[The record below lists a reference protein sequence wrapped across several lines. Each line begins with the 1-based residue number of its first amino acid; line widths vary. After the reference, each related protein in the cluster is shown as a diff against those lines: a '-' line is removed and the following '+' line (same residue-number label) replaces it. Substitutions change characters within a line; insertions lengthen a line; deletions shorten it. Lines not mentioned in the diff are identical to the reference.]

1 VLLLRDG
8 LLKGQPLSFKDQL
21 VYNRDMRLRR
31 KSNIKT
37 NRSIN
42 NVESS
47 NRGRGR
53 PREFDREQGLAKAM
67 HLFWSFGYDAIS
79 MADLRAGLGI
89 TQASLYAAFGS
100 KEQLFREAVDLYRR
114 TAGFSTTRALATE
127 TSARKAIHAMLQAAV
142 DAFSAPG
149 APGGCLLILGAIN
162 CAIENKAVQD
172 HLLSIRRQISQSI
185 LERLKRGQLEG
196 DVPKAAPIVAVA
208 AYYSTVLHG
217 LALQSRDGASRKT
230 LTQVVQFAMA
240 DWHQMVSRA
249 G

>member
-1 VLLLRDG
+1 M
-8 LLKGQPLSFKDQL
+8 Q
-21 VYNRDMRLRR
+21 
-31 KSNIKT
+31 
-37 NRSIN
+37 
-42 NVESS
+42 
-47 NRGRGR
+47 
-53 PREFDREQGLAKAM
+53 
-67 HLFWSFGYDAIS
+67 LFWARGYDATS

-89 TQASLYAAFGS
+89 TQASLYAAFGD

-114 TAGFSTTRALATE
+114 TAGLSTTIALAINSSTRE
-127 TSARKAIHAMLQAAV
+127 AIHAMLQAAV

-149 APGGCLLILGAIN
+149 APGGCLLILGATN

-185 LERLKRGQLEG
+185 LERLKRGQHDG
-196 DVPKAAPIVAVA
+196 DIPKDALVVALT

-230 LTQVVQFAMA
+230 LTQVVEFAMA
-240 DWHQMVSRA
+240 DWQQMVSRA